1 MIIFHHCLI
10 DFNAVRADLRQF
22 ISMVHVNFNHAYS
35 IACPHSLTRLS
46 LNPSSNNQG
55 CGP

>member
-35 IACPHSLTRLS
+35 IACPHRESPEKLAAA
-46 LNPSSNNQG
+46 G
-55 CGP
+55 D